1 MNLITNA
8 MIVPHPPI
16 IVPNIGKGE
25 ERKIQNITDA
35 YKDAAKRLID
45 SRPDTVVIISPHA
58 PSYFDYIQISS
69 GKEAYGN
76 LGQFRDRED
85 SFHIRYDQ
93 ELIEKIDAACQ
104 EQGIPAG
111 TLGKQDGL
119 LDHGTMVPLYFLKE
133 LPEHVKY
140 IRIGIGGP
148 NARIHYALGQI
159 IARQARALGRRIA
172 IVGSGDLSH
181 CQKPDSSYGYKECGP
196 KYDENIMNILV
207 AGDFLALMDIP
218 EHDSEDAMVCGQK
231 SFCVLAGSLDGLAVK
246 ASAPEHSAAFG
257 VGYGVVSYEPSG
269 PDPDRH
275 FLITANAQ
283 ALEAYNERI
292 ANEDP
297 YVSLAR
303 TTISHYIKGHELVLP
318 GTSLPE
324 EMLTGKAGV
333 FVSIHENERLRGCIG
348 TTAPVQEC
356 IANEII
362 ENAISASTRDPRFP
376 AIQPWELEALEIHVD
391 VLQPAQPIPDESSLD
406 PKKYGVI
413 VTKGNRRGLLLP
425 DLEGVDT
432 IEKQVSIAKEKA
444 GLSADEPDC
453 QLERFEVVRHK

>member
-16 IVPNIGKGE
+16 ILPNIGKGE
-25 ERKIQNITDA
+25 EKKIQNITDA
-35 YKDAAKRLID
+35 YRDAAKRLID

-58 PSYFDYIQISS
+58 PSYYDYIQISN
-69 GKEAYGN
+69 GKEAFGN
-76 LGQFRDRED
+76 LGQFGDRED

-93 ELIEKIDAACQ
+93 ELIEAINEACQ

-119 LDHGTMVPLYFLKE
+119 LDHGTMVPLYFLKG
-133 LPEHVKY
+133 LPDTVKF

-159 IARQARALGRRIA
+159 IARQAEKLGCKVA
-172 IVGSGDLSH
+172 VAGSGDLSH
-181 CQKPDSSYGYKECGP
+181 CQKAGTAYGYKECGP
-196 KYDENIMNILV
+196 AYDENIMNIL
-207 AGDFLALMDIP
+207 ADADFLELLTIP
-218 EHDSEDAMVCGQK
+218 EHDSDEAMVCGQK
-231 SFCVLAGSLDGLAVK
+231 SFCVLAGTLDGMAVK
-246 ASAPEHSAAFG
+246 ASDPVHSAAFG

-269 PDPDRH
+269 PDADRH

-292 ANEDP
+292 AKEDP
-297 YVSLAR
+297 YVTLAR
-303 TTISHYIKGHELVLP
+303 MTINHYIKGHELVLP

-324 EMLTGKAGV
+324 EMLTEKAGV
-333 FVSIHENERLRGCIG
+333 FVSIHENGKLRGCIG
-348 TTAPVQEC
+348 TTSPVREC
-356 IANEII
+356 VANEII

-376 AIQPWELEALEIHVD
+376 AIQPWELENLEIHVD
-391 VLQPAQPIPDESSLD
+391 VLQPAEKIADERELD
-406 PKKYGVI
+406 VKKYGVI

-432 IEKQVSIAKEKA
+432 IEKQVSIAREKA

-453 QLERFEVVRHK
+453 QLERFEVVRHS